1 MYKAV
6 NRCRQ
11 YLDGTANAKTHQ
23 GGLGEGFGRMS
34 LDFGQHKMAN
44 GLADKGQVS
53 TDTTDRKQA
62 FRAYVLRHAKKNGV
76 NINRLSDVRKWL
88 VQEFGPGFE
97 STARRII
104 DAERKPTAN
113 TIDLLAERFG
123 ERFDGGE
130 VRPQPVTGDQKAKQA
145 GAIAKLAPIAKHA
158 TREDL
163 ARLAEEAAADPADVK
178 LVAMILL
185 MFRDA

>member
-1 MYKAV
+1 MYRSV
-6 NRCRQ
+6 NRVAK
-11 YLDGTANAKTHQ
+11 YLAGTANAVTQQ
-23 GGLGEGFGRMS
+23 GGLVEGFGLMS
-34 LDFGQHKMAN
+34 LDFGHHKMAN
-44 GLADKGQVS
+44 GVADKGQVS
-53 TDTTDRKQA
+53 TTERKEA

-88 VQEFGPGFE
+88 VSEFGPGFE

-113 TIDLLAERFG
+113 TVDLLAERFG

-130 VRPQPVTGDQKAKQA
+130 VRPQPSTGDQKAKQA
-145 GAIAKLAPIAKHA
+145 GAIAKLIPHAKHA
-158 TREDL
+158 KREDL

-185 MFRDA
+185 MFKDA